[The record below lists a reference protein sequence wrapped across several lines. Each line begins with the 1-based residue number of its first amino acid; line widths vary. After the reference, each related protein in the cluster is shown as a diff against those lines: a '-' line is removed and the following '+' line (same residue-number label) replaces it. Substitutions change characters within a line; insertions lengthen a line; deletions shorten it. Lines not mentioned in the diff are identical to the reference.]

1 MADKPMDQI
10 KAAQSQLDHLTVLQ
24 DTAEGNLDAR
34 EFAADEREP
43 MTDMVMASSRAA
55 QGNVPTPM
63 DSAPEM
69 STGLSGTDAAG
80 TRPLS
85 QSLERP
91 ASALRLS
98 SAEAL
103 TSDANSSASFMAP
116 TELNGS
122 PASDKTTA
130 STDSSI
136 TMPTISF
143 PASGRS
149 GSVSARNAGHINQ
162 DGASTDDADSDTDD
176 QGSGS
181 SDSGSGTVSGGGES
195 ESESESESEGGS
207 SGSMTDEEDHDNDD
221 NDDREEHG
229 DNGRN
234 DEDRGRPDRGIESE
248 DDHDQGF
255 GNDGRDVGNDKTEAS
270 DSPHDEPPGRETQG
284 ASGEDRHE
292 DRDANDDREEHSDNG
307 RNDEDRGRPDR
318 GIESE
323 DDHDQGFGN
332 DGRDVGNDKTEASDS
347 PHDEPPGRD
356 EDVPFDDGSTSSGG
370 GWIGAV
376 DHGHDSP
383 SVGKHS
389 EEVRGKEQH
398 IDNSPSPHA
407 PGDHGATH
415 DIDKATGTHG
425 HGH

>member
-270 DSPHDEPPGRETQG
+270 DSPHDEPPGR
-284 ASGEDRHE
+284 
-292 DRDANDDREEHSDNG
+292 
-307 RNDEDRGRPDR
+307 
-318 GIESE
+318 
-323 DDHDQGFGN
+323 
-332 DGRDVGNDKTEASDS
+332 
-347 PHDEPPGRD
+347 D